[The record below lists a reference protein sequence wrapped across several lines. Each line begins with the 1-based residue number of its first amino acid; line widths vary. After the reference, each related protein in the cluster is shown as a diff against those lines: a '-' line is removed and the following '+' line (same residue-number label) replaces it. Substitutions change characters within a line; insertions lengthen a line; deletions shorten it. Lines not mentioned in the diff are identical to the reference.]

1 MAAPVHLETMR
12 SLPATT
18 VFNCRAEYDR
28 FVNLVKHWKR
38 DNPSVKAG
46 DLRSL
51 IVERLL
57 VLHVLMQR
65 LHDKRFFWNGER
77 TTFQNAGADH
87 EFCLSA
93 EDAER
98 KDREFWKYYPE
109 LHRWQCDL
117 LKLALANDISL
128 NLSGD
133 IGGVQSLFGVLD
145 KKKSAGA
152 SGSSD

>member
-1 MAAPVHLETMR
+1 MR
-12 SLPATT
+12 SLPGTAI
-18 VFNCRAEYDR
+18 FNCRSEYDR
-28 FVNLVKHWKR
+28 FVNLVKHWRK

-65 LHDKRFFWNGER
+65 LHDRRYFWNGEK
-77 TTFQNAGADH
+77 TTFQNAGKDH
-87 EFCLSA
+87 EFTLAA

-109 LHRWQCDL
+109 LHRWQTDL
-117 LKLALANDISL
+117 LKLALANDISV
-128 NLSGD
+128 NLTGD
-133 IGGVQSLFGVLD
+133 LGGVQSLFGAID
-145 KKKSAGA
+145 KRKVKDTH
-152 SGSSD
+152 SGSDEATTEC